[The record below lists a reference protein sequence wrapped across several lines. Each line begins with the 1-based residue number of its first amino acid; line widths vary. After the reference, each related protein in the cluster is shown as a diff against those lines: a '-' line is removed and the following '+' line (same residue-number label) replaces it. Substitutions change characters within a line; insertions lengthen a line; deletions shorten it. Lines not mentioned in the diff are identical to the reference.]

1 MRLAI
6 LKLSSLGDVVHAL
19 PVASALRRHLPGAH
33 LAWVVEAREAA
44 LLIEHPD
51 LDQVISVDT
60 RAWRRRLRTPAG
72 AWEVRRELAQLIR
85 RLRSSRFDVALD
97 LQGLLKTGLLAISTG
112 APRRIGFARS
122 HLKEPLSAFF
132 TNCRVAPPPAA
143 VHVVEQY
150 LALLEPLGVS
160 ERRPIF
166 HLPLRPDAAHRIDAF
181 LAEQGVTP
189 RDRLVALNLGA
200 GRPAKRWPVAH
211 WKRLAEG
218 LTSEGFRL
226 LLLWGPGEKEFA
238 LSAAR
243 ELEPVPLLV
252 PPTTLYELAALLRR
266 TALVVASDTGP
277 LHLAAALGTP
287 CIGLYGPTSSE
298 RNGPYGSRCRALRSP
313 DGVMTSLQP
322 DTVFRAT
329 VELLAAAPAVAVP
342 AGAPGIGRA

>member
-1 MRLAI
+1 MRIAL

-19 PVASALRRHLPGAH
+19 PVASALRRHLPSAH
-33 LAWVVEAREAA
+33 LAWIVEAREAA
-44 LLIEHPD
+44 LLSEHPD

-60 RAWRRRLRTPAG
+60 RGWRRRLRTPAG

-85 RLRSSRFDVALD
+85 RLRSSRFDIVLD
-97 LQGLLKTGLLAISTG
+97 LQGLLKTGLLAASTG

-122 HLKEPLSAFF
+122 HLKEPLSALF
-132 TNCRVAPPPAA
+132 TNCRVTPPPEAA
-143 VHVVEQY
+143 HVVEQY

-160 ERRPIF
+160 ERRPVF
-166 HLPLRPDAAHRIDAF
+166 HLPLCPDTAHRIDAF

-189 RDRLVALNLGA
+189 RDSLVALNLGA
-200 GRPAKRWPVAH
+200 GRPAKRWPVPH

-243 ELEPVPLLV
+243 ELEPAPLLA
-252 PPTTLYELAALLRR
+252 PPTTLHELAALLRR
-266 TALVVASDTGP
+266 AALVVASDTGP

-287 CIGLYGPTSSE
+287 CLGLYGPTSPE
-298 RNGPYGSRCRALRSP
+298 RNGPYGPLCRALRSP
-313 DGVMTSLQP
+313 DGTMTSLQP
-322 DTVFRAT
+322 DTVLMAT
-329 VELLAAAPAVAVP
+329 VNLLAAASAEAAP
-342 AGAPGIGRA
+342 AGASGIGRA